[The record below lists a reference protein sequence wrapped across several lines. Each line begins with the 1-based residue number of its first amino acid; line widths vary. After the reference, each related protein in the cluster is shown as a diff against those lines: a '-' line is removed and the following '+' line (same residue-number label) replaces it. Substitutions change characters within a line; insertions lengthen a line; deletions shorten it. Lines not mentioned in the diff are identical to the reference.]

1 MSSSFP
7 TARGAAAA
15 EAAERDDDGSEPGIL
30 VAVGDV
36 AAGEVI
42 FDALSPLHS
51 RVVLVASATLAL
63 RELDWMRPAL
73 LVVDDELPL
82 VRGLDLAGRVRGE
95 RPDVE
100 VILLTDD
107 AGVIDL
113 VDRLHVERIRVL
125 QKPIDLERLRQAAGV
140 GLRALASRRTSSA
153 YADLLTELEDQKA
166 RFERRIEK
174 LERQSSERP
183 PAPSSAPPAASRSP
197 AASVPS
203 AAASAADGDLNE
215 LPADLHVLVVDDD
228 PLVRRAIA
236 RTFRRQHVTL
246 AENGVA
252 ATRALERSRPD
263 VIVSDLKMPEMDGL
277 ALAEEV
283 KRRWPELADR
293 IVFVSGTG
301 SQIERAH
308 VEAPSQQVL
317 RKPIQGRQL
326 ESRIAEVLEKAL
338 LARKR

>member
-1 MSSSFP
+1 M
-7 TARGAAAA
+7 
-15 EAAERDDDGSEPGIL
+15 
-30 VAVGDV
+30 

-42 FDALSPLHS
+42 FEALSPLHE

-63 RELDWMRPAL
+63 RELDSMRPAL

-113 VDRLHVERIRVL
+113 VDRLHVERIRML
-125 QKPIDLERLRQAAGV
+125 QKPVDLERLRQAAGV
-140 GLRALASRRTSSA
+140 GLRALAGRRTSSA
-153 YADLLTELEDQKA
+153 YADLLAELEDQKS
-166 RFERRIEK
+166 RFERRIK
-174 LERQSSERP
+174 NLERRQASERP
-183 PAPSSAPPAASRSP
+183 PPPAPSAAPAAASTPPAA
-197 AASVPS
+197 AGPS
-203 AAASAADGDLNE
+203 DLAELNE

-236 RTFRRQHVTL
+236 RTFRRQQVTL

-263 VIVSDLKMPEMDGL
+263 VIVSDLEMPEMDGL

-283 KRRWPELADR
+283 KRHWPELAER

-308 VEAPSQQVL
+308 LEAPSQPVL
-317 RKPIQGRQL
+317 RKPVQGRQL

>member
-1 MSSSFP
+1 VSSFP
-7 TARGAAAA
+7 EPLRGPARDGVE
-15 EAAERDDDGSEPGIL
+15 EAAGEPRTEPGIL

-42 FDALSPLHS
+42 FDALGPLHS

-63 RELDWMRPAL
+63 RELDSMRPAL

-125 QKPIDLERLRQAAGV
+125 QKPINLERLRQAAGV
-140 GLRALASRRTSSA
+140 GLRALAGRRTSSA
-153 YADLLTELEDQKA
+153 YADLLVELEDQKS

-174 LERQSSERP
+174 LERRQSAGRP
-183 PAPSSAPPAASRSP
+183 RRAPSAAPPAASTRP
-197 AASVPS
+197 DASAPS
-203 AAASAADGDLNE
+203 ADGGELNE

-308 VEAPSQQVL
+308 LEAPSQPVL
-317 RKPIQGRQL
+317 RKPVQGGQL